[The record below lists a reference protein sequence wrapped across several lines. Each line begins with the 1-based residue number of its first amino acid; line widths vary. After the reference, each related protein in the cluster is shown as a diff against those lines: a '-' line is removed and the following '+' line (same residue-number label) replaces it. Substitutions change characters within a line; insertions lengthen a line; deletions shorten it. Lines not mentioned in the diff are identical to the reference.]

1 MPVKPNNISI
11 ETLVAKLENYNNAYR
26 QGQPLI
32 SDVEYDNLTEEL
44 RSLAPEHFFL
54 HHIEPE
60 EFSGRREIRHP
71 KPMLS
76 TEKAYTQEALKR
88 FIERAEKSAV
98 EYNLCLLYT
107 SPSPRDS

>member
-44 RSLAPEHFFL
+44 RSLAPE
-54 HHIEPE
+54 
-60 EFSGRREIRHP
+60 
-71 KPMLS
+71 
-76 TEKAYTQEALKR
+76 
-88 FIERAEKSAV
+88 
-98 EYNLCLLYT
+98 
-107 SPSPRDS
+107 